1 LEAVT
6 VRLAGEGLRKEAR
19 LNEMENDLREAQ
31 MALLRQQE
39 AHKSTRR
46 RLDRC
51 REQNRAMRSQV
62 RRLGGEPPDPLED
75 SLHPL

>member
-1 LEAVT
+1 M
-6 VRLAGEGLRKEAR
+6 RLAGEGLRKEAR
-19 LNEMENDLREAQ
+19 LTEMEGDLHEAQ

-51 REQNRAMRSQV
+51 REQNRALRSQV